1 MKLGLYA
8 FSDTPSLDLNKPDQ
22 VSYFFDLFVR
32 ILAITDRYTYIHR
45 YLPTHLP
52 TYLQTDR
59 QAGRQAG
66 RQTGRQA

>member
-1 MKLGLYA
+1 MKLRLYA

-32 ILAITDRYTYIHR
+32 ILAIPDRYAYIR
-45 YLPTHLP
+45 

-59 QAGRQAG
+59 QAGREAD
-66 RQTGRQA
+66 R